1 MIILDG
7 TGNDAAETL
16 HAPDQQR
23 TRGWDILWDESLA
36 ADRLEGRDVIEAMH
50 AAVLIVQEDN
60 QSLHF
65 WRVHPIIDP
74 EHRLYLGCF
83 QILDLWPKP

>member
-1 MIILDG
+1 MQLKLSMHQTSNAREAG
-7 TGNDAAETL
+7 
-16 HAPDQQR
+16 
-23 TRGWDILWDESLA
+23 DILWDESLA
-36 ADRLEGRDVIEAMH
+36 ADRLEGRDVVEAMH